1 MRIWG
6 DASPAEDITMLD
18 EKGRLFGKINIIDLL
33 VLLLIVAVAIV
44 VGIKLLGGGGLLSE
58 DTTQGGTITYTVKVS
73 GVDPDVYDAI
83 KGYKGD
89 KLMASGTVIAGSEI
103 VDITSEPHDASVTL
117 DTQPGALQLPLDEGL
132 LDLTFTIKAQ
142 VPDVITNEVGTQE
155 VRIGKIHLVKTV
167 HFELTDGVVT
177 SCSWDSGVNG

>member
-1 MRIWG
+1 
-6 DASPAEDITMLD
+6 MLD

-33 VLLLIVAVAIV
+33 VLLLIVVVAVV
-44 VGIKLLGGGGLLSE
+44 VGIKLLGGGGLLSGNH
-58 DTTQGGTITYTVKVS
+58 TQGGTITYTVKVE

-89 KLMASGTVIAGSEI
+89 KLMASGTTIAGSEI
-103 VDITSEPHDASVTL
+103 VDITSEPHAAAITL
-117 DTQPGALQLPLDEGL
+117 NTQSGALQLPLEDGL

-142 VPDVITNEVGTQE
+142 VPDVVTNEVGTQE
-155 VRIGKIHLVKTV
+155 VRIGKSHIVKTV
-167 HFELTDGVVT
+167 HFELTNGIVT